1 MDAMLPVHEWAV
13 GRVGQEVVDLL
24 HKEAGFH
31 T

>member
-1 MDAMLPVHEWAV
+1 MDAMMPVHEWAV
-13 GRVGQEVVDLL
+13 GRCGKEIVDML

>member
-1 MDAMLPVHEWAV
+1 MPVHEWAV
-13 GRVGQEVVDLL
+13 GRCGQEVVDLL